1 MWHCLHQLCLS
12 RGDVDLWEVLAS
24 TFVHQS
30 SALATHSLDTEPEP
44 SLEVMRYKRMPH
56 QTLTGLPWNL
66 TASLVTLFSLI
77 QAEAGPEDGEKT
89 LWDPAPLHRMIR
101 GQLRLLF
108 RDMEA
113 RLEEPRLRQG
123 LQVGWSRNYLLQKYS

>member
-12 RGDVDLWEVLAS
+12 RGDVDLWEILSS
-24 TFVHQS
+24 TFVQQS
-30 SALATHSLDTEPEP
+30 SAPVTNSLATEQEP

-66 TASLVTLFSLI
+66 TASLVTLFTLI
-77 QAEAGPEDGEKT
+77 QAEAGERT
-89 LWDPAPLHRMIR
+89 VWDPAPLHRMIR

-123 LQVGWSRNYLLQKYS
+123 LQVGWSKNYLLKQYS

>member
-1 MWHCLHQLCLS
+1 VWHCLHQLCLG

-30 SALATHSLDTEPEP
+30 SSALLTNSLATEPEP

-66 TASLVTLFSLI
+66 TASLVTLFTLV
-77 QAEAGPEDGEKT
+77 QAEDGPEDGERT
-89 LWDPAPLHRMIR
+89 VWDPAPLHRMIR

-113 RLEEPRLRQG
+113 RLEEPRLRHG
-123 LQVGWSRNYLLQKYS
+123 LQVGWSRNYLL

>member
-30 SALATHSLDTEPEP
+30 SSAPVTHSLATEPPEP

-77 QAEAGPEDGEKT
+77 QVEDGPEDGERT
-89 LWDPAPLHRMIR
+89 VWDPAPLHRMIR
-101 GQLRLLF
+101 GQLRRLF

-123 LQVGWSRNYLLQKYS
+123 LQVGWSRNYLL

>member
-1 MWHCLHQLCLS
+1 
-12 RGDVDLWEVLAS
+12 
-24 TFVHQS
+24 
-30 SALATHSLDTEPEP
+30 
-44 SLEVMRYKRMPH
+44 MPH
-56 QTLTGLPWNL
+56 QTLTGLPWSL

-77 QAEAGPEDGEKT
+77 QAEDGPEDGERRV
-89 LWDPAPLHRMIR
+89 WDPAPLHRMIR

-123 LQVGWSRNYLLQKYS
+123 LQVG

>member
-1 MWHCLHQLCLS
+1 VWHCLHQLCLS
-12 RGDVDLWEVLAS
+12 RGDVDLWEILSS
-24 TFVHQS
+24 TFVQQS
-30 SALATHSLDTEPEP
+30 SAPVTNSLATEQEP

-66 TASLVTLFSLI
+66 TASLVTLFTLI
-77 QAEAGPEDGEKT
+77 QAEAGERT
-89 LWDPAPLHRMIR
+89 VWDPAPLHRMIR

-123 LQVGWSRNYLLQKYS
+123 LQVGWSKNYLLKQYS